1 MNKAPIYH
9 WFAIYTNPRA
19 EKKVSDQLNR
29 QGIEHYLPLQ
39 KRLKQW
45 SDRKKWV
52 EEPLFRSYLFVH
64 VSELEYLKV
73 LQTYGVVRFITF
85 ERKAVPVPEDQIAL
99 IRRLLLEEVDL
110 EVVEQDF
117 EPGDLVE
124 VNAGPMMGMKG
135 ELVSV
140 QGEFRVRVRFEMLAQ
155 SILVNIPGGWLK
167 TLKKAEQREKEN
179 PISKLWKAI

>member
-1 MNKAPIYH
+1 MNKVPAYS
-9 WFAIYTNPRA
+9 WYAIYTNARA
-19 EKKVSDQLNR
+19 EKKVEDQLKR
-29 QGIEHYLPLQ
+29 QGIECYLPLQ

-52 EEPLFRSYLFVH
+52 EEPLFRSYLFVF
-64 VSELEYLKV
+64 VSELEYMKV

-85 ERKAVPVPEDQIAL
+85 ERKAVAIPPEQITL
-99 IRRLLLEEVDL
+99 VRRLLLEEIDM

-135 ELVSV
+135 ELVSL
-140 QGEFRVRVRFEMLAQ
+140 QGEFRVRVRFELLAQ
-155 SILVNIPGGWLK
+155 SILVNIPAGWLK
-167 TLKKAEQREKEN
+167 TIRKADPTEKES
-179 PISKLWKAI
+179 PGSRLWQAL